1 MKPKHAD
8 DGMHCPL
15 WRKACVKVCHTC
27 EFWAHIVGKHPQTNA
42 DVAHWSCAFRMQTMI
57 ALENTLA
64 QRQTTA
70 SVDEL
75 RKEVRQANDVGMAN
89 ALMGINVQARRVANA
104 IEAGQ
109 AAPQHLIGAS

>member
-27 EFWAHIVGKHPQTNA
+27 ELWAHVAGKHPQTGA
-42 DVAHWSCAFRMQTMI
+42 DIDHWACTMRMQTLVGI
-57 ALENTLA
+57 ENTMA
-64 QRQTTA
+64 QRQTAA
-70 SVDEL
+70 SVDAL
-75 RKEVRQANDVGMAN
+75 RKEVREANDQGMAS

-109 AAPQHLIGAS
+109 AAPQHLIGAR